1 MQHVSDYW
9 LGEVLGRD
17 KDFLKLEE
25 LGNRSS
31 GEGWLNE
38 FLIWLKSEM
47 IDFLNE
53 FGFFQCCQN
62 AAFNF
67 KSLTQGH

>member
-17 KDFLKLEE
+17 TDFFKLEK

-53 FGFFQCCQN
+53 FGFFQCCQKLILDY
-62 AAFNF
+62 F
-67 KSLTQGH
+67 

>member
-17 KDFLKLEE
+17 TDFLKLEK
-25 LGNRSS
+25 LGNRPS

-38 FLIWLKSEM
+38 FLIRLKSEM

-53 FGFFQCCQN
+53 FCFFQSCQN
-62 AAFNF
+62 AAFSF

>member
-17 KDFLKLEE
+17 TDFLKLEK

-38 FLIWLKSEM
+38 FLIRLKSEM

-53 FGFFQCCQN
+53 FGFQCCQTE
-62 AAFNF
+62 AFNF